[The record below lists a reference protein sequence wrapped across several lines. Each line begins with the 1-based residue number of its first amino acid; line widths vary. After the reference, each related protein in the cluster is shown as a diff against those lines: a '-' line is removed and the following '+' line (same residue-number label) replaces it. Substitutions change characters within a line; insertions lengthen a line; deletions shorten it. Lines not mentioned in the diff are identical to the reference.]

1 MIQVR
6 SGSPRGRYRSLVQG
20 TFHRL
25 KALRE
30 FERRELAFL
39 KTLQDRDLV
48 CEIGLR
54 QALGEPLAVK
64 QVFLL
69 GLGSVPTVQRR
80 LARLRRLGV
89 LQHRRSDADR
99 RSVEITLSPQA
110 LRALARYADLL
121 APQGE
126 ARARQAAVAAG

>member
-1 MIQVR
+1 VQ
-6 SGSPRGRYRSLVQG
+6 SL
-20 TFHRL
+20 FHRL

-30 FERRELAFL
+30 FERQELAFL
-39 KTLQDRDLV
+39 KTLEDRDLV

-54 QALGEPLAVK
+54 QALGEPLTVK

-80 LARLRRLGV
+80 LARLRKLGI

-99 RSVEITLSPQA
+99 RSVEVTLSPKA
-110 LRALARYADLL
+110 LRALDRYADLL

-126 ARARQAAVAAG
+126 ARVRQAAAAE